1 MSTYSKRIKIQSN
14 VLIEYV
20 FDDNNFKSEDFNVLT
35 NVKEHSKSFLSTANI
50 NNYDNSLF
58 LIDEVLSKYSK
69 MDIQNFN
76 YLRKTK
82 YFTAPVPYDK
92 VKIYFPSGFDFYDD
106 YLGFYINIYTNG
118 YSSDTKYSFSN
129 FHYLK
134 SNTNAIT
141 LFELPVPFYYDE
153 KFWVRSFE
161 LDIPSV
167 NTISSQ
173 RLITN
178 TSNTVIPNS
187 INQNLTYGEGIS
199 STTPIFIDF
208 AFITAIQ
215 TTLDI
220 PYYYTGDLYSA
231 SLPQTPEF
239 TELGINVSESIN
251 GDYFEIYA
259 TYLGSNEN
267 MDEFAA
273 EENAKGND
281 IQLEYVVNLYEENI
295 LTITQTYIVTDNFT
309 KKMLYRPVIQFSNT
323 TAVIDVELK
332 IVNVIDGSYISKF
345 GSLGITNSI
354 NKYGLR
360 LSQIN
365 MNEGV
370 LNPEIFNLKIK
381 NTMSVTGHI
390 DSIIDVM
397 KVPYPIMVDK
407 YRILTKSTNA
417 SPGTNDYVPNGI
429 LEILITSFDNVINF
443 NIAKDINAKGE
454 PIPYDLSEI
463 NTNSKILL
471 VFKSDSEKLEKEIF
485 YEANNNYEIG
495 NIYYKLQE
503 KDYNILK
510 RIYNK
515 GYNNFYLIVSASGI
529 NTQLYS
535 GKFVFYEDVTFVDK
549 STITTGTTS
558 DSSSTGGEEVINTEG
573 IDSVNPNDKT
583 NMDTYYEDKSVDK
596 GYYNAIV
603 YIKTTT
609 GKFKPMA
616 TEYFTDNELKVKL
629 SHNDN
634 MYFIERIYIKDLN
647 ELQNQYFVDTIYR
660 LVLGLGQVSKRV
672 KKVDKKKIY
681 KNTKYTRQN
690 PSGNIN
696 DKLSEI
702 NKKRKNN

>member
-14 VLIEYV
+14 VLIEYI
-20 FDDNNFKSEDFNVLT
+20 FDNNNFKSENFNVLT
-35 NVKEHSKSFLSTANI
+35 NVKEHSKSFLSTSNI

-58 LIDEVLSKYSK
+58 LIDSVLSKYSK
-69 MDIQNFN
+69 MDIENFN
-76 YLRKTK
+76 YLRNTK
-82 YFTAPVPYDK
+82 YFTSPVPYDK
-92 VKIYFPSGFDFYDD
+92 IKIYFPSGFDFYDD
-106 YLGFYINIYTNG
+106 YLGFYINIYIKG
-118 YSSDTKYSFSN
+118 YSDNTKYSFSN

-153 KFWVRSFE
+153 KFWVRSFD

-167 NTISSQ
+167 DTVSSQ

-199 STTPIFIDF
+199 STSPIFIDF
-208 AFITAIQ
+208 RFITATKTI
-215 TTLDI
+215 LDI
-220 PYYYTGDLYSA
+220 PYYFTGDAYSA

-239 TELGINVSESIN
+239 KELGINVTESLN
-251 GDYFEIYA
+251 GDFFEIYA

-267 MDEFAA
+267 MDEFIA
-273 EENAKGND
+273 EEEAKGNN

-295 LTITQTYIVTDNFT
+295 LTITQTFQVTDNFT
-309 KKMLYRPVIQFSNT
+309 KKMFYRPVIQFSNT

-360 LSQIN
+360 LSQLN
-365 MNEGV
+365 MNAGV

-381 NTMSVTGHI
+381 NTMSVSGQI
-390 DSIIDVM
+390 NSIIDVM

-417 SPGTNDYVPNGI
+417 SPGTNDYTPNGL

-443 NIAKDINAKGE
+443 NIAKDINSKGE

-485 YEANNNYEIG
+485 YEGDNNYEIG

-503 KDYNILK
+503 KDYNILR

-515 GYNNFYLIVSASGI
+515 GYNNFYIIVSASGI
-529 NTQLYS
+529 NTQVYS
-535 GKFVFYEDVTFVDK
+535 GKFLFYEDVTFVNK
-549 STITTGTTS
+549 STTGTTS
-558 DSSSTGGEEVINTEG
+558 ESVSKGDQEIINTES
-573 IDSVNPNDKT
+573 IDNVNPNDKT
-583 NMDTYYEDKSVDK
+583 NMDLYYEDKLIDK

-603 YIKTTT
+603 YIKALSGAAGGYIKTDANKYFVNNNFKI
-609 GKFKPMA
+609 KFKR
-616 TEYFTDNELKVKL
+616 
-629 SHNDN
+629 NDI
-634 MYFIERIYIKDLN
+634 MYYIERIYIKDLV
-647 ELQNQYFVDTIYR
+647 ELEKQTFIDTVYR
-660 LVLGLGQVSKRV
+660 LELGLGQS
-672 KKVDKKKIY
+672 
-681 KNTKYTRQN
+681 
-690 PSGNIN
+690 
-696 DKLSEI
+696 
-702 NKKRKNN
+702 NKKRKTTKIKQVEKDTV